1 MKRNS
6 GIIGKRKDT
15 NASEAKG
22 LHDLHDVHIKRSIGK
37 WPRSGLFLSLTPST
51 TNVTE
56 GNSMTFTLVTEH
68 ITNGT
73 TLYYNIETVSNA
85 LMLDPDF
92 SNSPNDGGI
101 DGPFVT
107 TNDSTVLTFALLAD
121 GFNEGNVFKLTIRT
135 GSTSGTIVIQSS
147 NITVTDAVSLGTDIR
162 SAFYEISNR
171 YIVDSTSSDYTGA
184 YDVGEIQQSYGG
196 SARVYLVFKCTTS
209 TTFINDICV
218 AAVQVLNSSNAI
230 QQTWNFSNGSNNSW
244 QTHTSR
250 ENGSS
255 ALFSSYRT
263 PTQAASLSYT
273 NIGSPNLARVGIAS
287 GTGSGFTGMA
297 DGIATSTST
306 VYSVGNGT
314 VSQSSG
320 KYYIYGEV
328 SGASRYSSV
337 YARSPSY
344 SFTAGDKIRVVHG
357 ITTRSSMVSS
367 INANDSLWIG
377 IY

>member
-6 GIIGKRKDT
+6 GFVGLLKET
-15 NASEAKG
+15 STSTAKG
-22 LHDLHDVHIKRSIGK
+22 LHDLHDVHIKRSNDK
-37 WPRSGLFLSLTPST
+37 WPRTESFVSLTPST

-73 TLYYNIETVSNA
+73 TLYYTVDTVTGA
-85 LMLDPDF
+85 TMVDADF

-107 TNDSTVLTFALLAD
+107 TNDSTVLTFTLVAD
-121 GFNEGNVFKLTIRT
+121 GVTEGNVFKLTIRT

-147 NITVTDAVSLGTDIR
+147 NITVTDAVAVGTDIR

-196 SARVYLVFKCTTS
+196 SARIYLVFKCTTS
-209 TTFINDICV
+209 TTYINDICV

-230 QQTWNFSNGSNNSW
+230 QQTWNFSGSQNLSW

-263 PTQAASLSYT
+263 PTQAASLSYGM
-273 NIGSPNLARVGIAS
+273 IGSPNLARVGLAT
-287 GTGSGFTGMA
+287 GTSSGFTGMA
-297 DGIATSTST
+297 DGIATGTST

-328 SGASRYSSV
+328 SGASRYSAV
-337 YARSPSY
+337 YARSPAY
-344 SFTAGDKIRVVHG
+344 SFSAGDKIRVVHG
-357 ITTRSSMVSS
+357 ITTSGVMVSS